1 MACYDGN
8 MTNGRPTWLDAGTLY
23 SIKHGS
29 HAYGTATPT
38 SDLDIRG
45 LCCPPPRC
53 THGWLTQF
61 EQYEQKGD
69 PDIVI
74 FDVRKFFRLA
84 ADCNPNIIEMLFV
97 DGSDVLIAAPEAQLM
112 LARRREFLS
121 RKARMTFAKYAIGQ
135 LKRIETHRQW
145 LLNPPS
151 TAPKRSDFELPD
163 YGEVPKAQLDA
174 IDSMI
179 VHEVEGWD
187 VDLDG
192 IDPAS
197 RIAVTQRIE
206 RSLSSI
212 HAASYEQ
219 RYRLA
224 AQHIG
229 VHDSLIRIAERE
241 RSYRAA
247 QRRWDQYNTWL
258 TSRNEAR
265 AALERRVGYD
275 AKNAMHL
282 VRLMRMCREILQTG
296 EVIVKRP
303 DAAELLE
310 IRNGAWSYERL
321 SAWAQ
326 QQDAELDAV
335 CDASPLPRSPD
346 REALDALCV
355 DVVTSASARIYAST
369 SR

>member
-1 MACYDGN
+1 MN
-8 MTNGRPTWLDAGTLY
+8 TRPSWLDAGTLY
-23 SIKHGS
+23 SIRHGS
-29 HAYGTATPT
+29 HAYGTATPA

-53 THGWLTQF
+53 MHGWLTQF

-97 DGSDVLIAAPEAQLM
+97 DESDVLSASPEARLI
-112 LARRREFLS
+112 LDRRREFLS
-121 RKARMTFAKYAIGQ
+121 RKARMTFAKYAVGQ

-145 LLNPPS
+145 LLNPPA
-151 TAPKRSDFELPD
+151 APPNRIDFGLPS
-163 YGEVPKAQLDA
+163 YCEVPKAQLEA

-179 VHEVEGWD
+179 SREVEGWD
-187 VDLDG
+187 ADLDG

-197 RIAVTQRIE
+197 RIAVVQRIE
-206 RSLSSI
+206 RSLVTV
-212 HAASYEQ
+212 HAAAYEQ

-229 VHDSLIRIAERE
+229 VHDSLIKIAEQE
-241 RSYRAA
+241 RAFRAA
-247 QRRWDQYNTWL
+247 QRRWDQYNVWL
-258 TSRNEAR
+258 ASRNEVR

-282 VRLMRMCREILQTG
+282 VRLLRMCREILTNG
-296 EVIVKRP
+296 SVTVKRP
-303 DAAELLE
+303 DASELLD

-321 SAWAQ
+321 SSWAA

-335 CDASPLPRSPD
+335 CDASPLPRAPD
-346 REALDALCV
+346 REALDALCT
-355 DVVTSASARIYAST
+355 DVVERAIMRIYADARGVGCHPLT
-369 SR
+369 

>member
-1 MACYDGN
+1 MSHC
-8 MTNGRPTWLDAGTLY
+8 TPPSWLSVGTLY

-45 LCCPPPRC
+45 LCCPPPRYM
-53 THGWLTQF
+53 HGWLMQF

-74 FDVRKFFRLA
+74 FDIRKFFRLA

-97 DGSDVLIAAPEAQLM
+97 DRADVMTTSPEAEL
-112 LARRREFLS
+112 LLERRSLFLS

-145 LLNPPS
+145 LLNPP
-151 TAPKRSDFELPD
+151 AAPPKRDDYNLPSYD
-163 YGEVPKAQLDA
+163 EVPKAQLDA

-179 VHEVEGWD
+179 AREVAGWE

-197 RIAVTQRIE
+197 RIAVAQRIE

-212 HAASYEQ
+212 NVATYEQ

-229 VHDSLIRIAERE
+229 VHDSLVRIAEQE

-247 QRRWDQYNTWL
+247 QRRWDQYNVWL
-258 TSRNEAR
+258 ASRNEAR

-282 VRLMRMCREILQTG
+282 VRLLRMCREILQAG

-321 SAWAQ
+321 AAWAS
-326 QQDAELDAV
+326 QQDAELDAI

-346 REALDALCV
+346 RELLDALCV
-355 DVVTSASARIYAST
+355 DVVERAATRIYGHVA
-369 SR
+369 R